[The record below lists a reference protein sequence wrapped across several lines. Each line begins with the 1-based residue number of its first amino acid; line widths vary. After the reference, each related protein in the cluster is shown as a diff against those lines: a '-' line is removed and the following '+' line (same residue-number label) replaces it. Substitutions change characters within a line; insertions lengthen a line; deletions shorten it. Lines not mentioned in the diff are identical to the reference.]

1 MGGGGMGGRAGTMWC
16 SLALTVAGTTAFARF
31 VNVAEARCLY
41 EPVPMREWT
50 LLLAALTCGALGLV
64 LFHLGWIRAL
74 RTRSDRGRRILA
86 FALALVFS
94 LPTYLLVPVEL
105 HLIGELRDK
114 HGIGEVTDCFGQA
127 AGVVEPSGTG
137 GGASHSGDLPFSR
150 CPD

>member
-1 MGGGGMGGRAGTMWC
+1 MGGRAGMMWC
-16 SLALTVAGTTAFARF
+16 SVALTVAGTTAFVRF

-41 EPVPMREWT
+41 EPVPVREWT
-50 LLLAALTCGALGLV
+50 LLLAALTCGALGLL

-74 RTRSDRGRRILA
+74 RTRSDRGRRGLA

-94 LPTYLLVPVEL
+94 LPTYLLIPGEL

-114 HGIGEVTDCFGQA
+114 HGVGEVSDCFGRA
-127 AGVVEPSGTG
+127 AAVVEPPGTS
-137 GGASHSGDLPFSR
+137 GGASRSGDLPFSG